1 MMSKHELVNV
11 IAAADAAINAE
22 NFDALFDDLSRQRE
36 ELDSLVETTSSSLL
50 HLESVD
56 RQLGI
61 LRVHTRSDGWR
72 QNIARRCT
80 STGSGGTGSTPAT
93 PRSKTLDLHL
103 RGQRPA
109 SLEANS
115 KWLAALGHK
124 QISAN
129 WASDG
134 LVQPSRCRFPE

>member
-61 LRVHTRSDGWR
+61 VRVHTRSDGWR

-80 STGSGGTGSTPAT
+80 STGSGGPVRHRLHRGPKPLTFIYEGSAR
-93 PRSKTLDLHL
+93 PR
-103 RGQRPA
+103 
-109 SLEANS
+109 
-115 KWLAALGHK
+115 
-124 QISAN
+124 
-129 WASDG
+129 
-134 LVQPSRCRFPE
+134 